1 MAVYSYGA
9 SSAVNFSTFDA
20 WSTAENDGNSNIS
33 LDNVM
38 NNLQPADTAPHQ
50 CSELRGNNFLYG
62 TVSKSGA
69 AGTVAV
75 TAGYTEAAAAS
86 FTLKNVN
93 FDSVSSVTV
102 TATAVYPR
110 YLAGFYDADNG
121 GGNLLV
127 DYNEPTI
134 SGTITLTASTFTDKT
149 AIYAHFIDA
158 HA

>member
-9 SSAVNFSTFDA
+9 SSAVNFSTFDE
-20 WSTAENDGNSNIS
+20 WSTAENEGNANIS
-33 LDNVM
+33 LNSVMDN
-38 NNLQPADTAPHQ
+38 LEPADAAPHQ
-50 CSELRGNNFLYG
+50 CSELRGNDILYG

-75 TAGYTEAAAAS
+75 TAGYSQAATSA

-110 YLAGFYDADNG
+110 YLAGFYSANDAG
-121 GGNLLV
+121 GTLLQ
-127 DYNEPTI
+127 DYNEPAIT
-134 SGTITLTASTFTDKT
+134 GTITLTKDTFTT
-149 AIYAHFIDA
+149 NTTIFAHFIDA

>member
-1 MAVYSYGA
+1 MLGERLGEIKTDYSHV
-9 SSAVNFSTFDA
+9 SEKINFKVDNLSVRF
-20 WSTAENDGNSNIS
+20 ND
-33 LDNVM
+33 
-38 NNLQPADTAPHQ
+38 P
-50 CSELRGNNFLYG
+50 FL
-62 TVSKSGA
+62 TD
-69 AGTVAV
+69 
-75 TAGYTEAAAAS
+75 
-86 FTLKNVN
+86 LKNVN